1 MRLTEKNKEA
11 LRAALA
17 ELRAKHREL
26 DDAIA
31 AMTGESAFDQIE
43 VQRLKKQK
51 LKLKDEIIKIESQL
65 LPDIIA

>member
-1 MRLTEKNKEA
+1 MRLSESNKEA

-26 DDAIA
+26 DETIA
-31 AMTGESAFDQIE
+31 AMTGEGAYDQIE
-43 VQRLKKQK
+43 AQRLKKTK

>member
-1 MRLTEKNKEA
+1 MRLSETNKEA

-26 DDAIA
+26 DEAIA
-31 AMTGESAFDQIE
+31 AMTGEGAYDQIE
-43 VQRLKKQK
+43 AQRLKKQK